1 MSSIG
6 VDAVGIHLMAS
17 KLRHLNLKIEG
28 LTCPQANILKQ
39 EMLSIGGE
47 AAVAKGVI
55 TCDISGSDAILSG
68 TEKQLQ
74 AVIKKLNMQ
83 PFGLKKVA
91 IAIKS
96 ALDNIYQQE
105 IIFETRKQKLL
116 LGKQTLIMG
125 ILNVTPDSFYD
136 GGHYFKKGN
145 AVNKALQMAEEGAD
159 IIDVGGESSRPGSKA
174 VTLKEELTRVMPVV
188 KQIAKRSAVLIS
200 VDTTKAEV
208 AEQAIDAGAD
218 IINDVSAMRF
228 DPNMARVCAKNK
240 TGVILMHMRG
250 TPATMQMDIHYNDII
265 SDIFNYL
272 AERVSFAVKG
282 GVRRER
288 IAIDPGIGFGKNIEG
303 NLEIIKRLSEFNAIG
318 RPIVIGT
325 SRKSFIG
332 KVLGLE
338 TKDRL
343 EGSIA
348 TIAAS
353 VLNGAHIVRVH
364 DVKEARM
371 AADMVDA
378 IKKS

>member
-1 MSSIG
+1 MNITSKEEAFREMSSIG

-28 LTCPQANILKQ
+28 LTCQQANILKQ

-159 IIDVGGESSRPGSKA
+159 IID
-174 VTLKEELTRVMPVV
+174 
-188 KQIAKRSAVLIS
+188 
-200 VDTTKAEV
+200 
-208 AEQAIDAGAD
+208 AGAY

-240 TGVILMHMRG
+240 TGVILMPMRG

-353 VLNGAHIVRVH
+353 VLN
-364 DVKEARM
+364 
-371 AADMVDA
+371 
-378 IKKS
+378 